1 MKLPFLLLAAVFA
14 GSWTLPA
21 TAQQQALSCAKR
33 DEMVKALASRFR
45 EAPRAIGLANQRAMI
60 EIFTSPSGTW
70 TILLTRPDGASCIVS
85 AGDNWEENPPVRNMT
100 AL

>member
-1 MKLPFLLLAAVFA
+1 MKLPFLILAAVFA

-21 TAQQQALSCAKR
+21 TAEQQGLPCARR
-33 DEMVKALASRFR
+33 DDMLKTLASRYR
-45 EAPRAIGLANQRAMI
+45 EQPRAIGLANPTTVI
-60 EIFTSPSGTW
+60 EVFTSAAGTW

-85 AGDNWEENPPVRNMT
+85 AGEGWEETPPMRNMT